1 MQDNKIKE
9 IILLMKELDLNGET
23 VEDILEQ
30 VGLREQ
36 VLHQILDS
44 EKYISA
50 QKTWNDIFNNETLTY
65 NNFNDY
71 YHGEHLLKK

>member
-1 MQDNKIKE
+1 MEDKKIKE
-9 IILLMKELDLNGET
+9 IINLMKEVDIDGET
-23 VEDILEQ
+23 MEDILEQ

-50 QKTWNDIFNNETLTY
+50 EKTWNDIFNNDALIY
-65 NNFNDY
+65 DNFIDY
-71 YHGEHLLKK
+71 YTDKHIS

>member
-1 MQDNKIKE
+1 MKNSDKIKQIVNLLKE
-9 IILLMKELDLNGET
+9 IDINGET
-23 VEDILEQ
+23 MEDILEQ

-50 QKTWNDIFNNETLTY
+50 EKTWNDIFNNETLIY
-65 NNFNDY
+65 NNFIDY
-71 YHGEHLLKK
+71 YTDKHVS